1 MTITTELAIA
11 IAVVGI
17 VLYVI
22 CFWTVKTKAASIPAR
37 PTEFRLPA
45 ATAGINLIH
54 ERRAYQGINVHMCR
68 TFATVNN

>member
-22 CFWTVKTKAASIPAR
+22 CFWTVKTKVASIPAR
-37 PTEFRLPA
+37 PTESSLPT
-45 ATAGINLIH
+45 ATAGVNLSH
-54 ERRAYQGINVHMCR
+54 ERRRYRMINLHMFR
-68 TFATVNN
+68 TFTTVTN